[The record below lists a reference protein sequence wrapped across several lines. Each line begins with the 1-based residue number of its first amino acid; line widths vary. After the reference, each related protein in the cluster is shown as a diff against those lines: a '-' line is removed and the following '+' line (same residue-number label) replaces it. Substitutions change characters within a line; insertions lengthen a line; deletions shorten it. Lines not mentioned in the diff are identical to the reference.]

1 MQYALLAGLVS
12 VESALDAATQRDLRT
27 NNVFLKWAHAKMT
40 SFPEILTP
48 EQAAEYLQLPADV
61 VLSYLEQRKIPGVQ
75 IGNLWRIRRAGLD
88 EWLDR
93 QSLLTI
99 SEPATVPNQSSEP
112 NYDENV
118 SLRQPL
124 EVSSAEEVTEKPPA
138 LPQVTTSPK
147 EAGVDRNESV
157 TAVAEKDQRSSHE
170 QLAIVDSPARPP
182 SFGSSII
189 QKPSSQT
196 PKRALGKVKTF
207 NPKTG
212 YGFILTDDGRDVFV
226 HAVDTEDYGQYLR
239 SGHRVEFDIRR
250 VPKGWQAYNVVVVRE
265 RVQSDLS
272 QIPVVISTK
281 PAPVISKKAQIAFE
295 QALAARELG
304 DFKRARELF
313 DEAIRQGPFLN
324 VFQAYAAM
332 EEKENPQNAM
342 RVLEKGIQSFP
353 DAGILYN
360 DYAMLKRRLG
370 DLSGATVLLR
380 QGLKAAPAFAR
391 QLHWSLATIL
401 VDIGKEDDLSEAA
414 EHANRAKALGQY
426 LQDDVRFIKL
436 QILTGPKIG
445 KQVFGFFEKAGFQV
459 KPFSFN
465 QQWADLLVH
474 SDLSE
479 YVETYDLRDRILVR
493 CFYSSINLSHLTS
506 IQNVLRTPTPKMR
519 GLNQDIAFL
528 AADDI
533 LPLRDAIYRLMGENR
548 EAIVPIDSQSL
559 KSSHGE
565 ESSSILRPILDQW
578 LSRRDLYRYNYPV
591 SGRRFFGREMD
602 LQRLMRDIDDGHNVG
617 VFGLRKVGKTS
628 MLHQLRE
635 LRSQDITVYLDIQ
648 GVPSD
653 SQDCAYLYWA
663 IARKLR
669 EECEGKREVF
679 GSVLADISLQLGSQ
693 NAPQFQKRTARLF
706 DHDIHAVLSR
716 LEQHGLPARLVV
728 ILDEVDRLL
737 PVLNSSPGFRGY
749 ADFFAYLRGTSQN
762 SRGRFVTIITA
773 ANPALCEQA
782 MWEGRDNP
790 IFQFFHLMFLPPLT
804 REDCSD
810 MVVKLGRGMGVGYNE
825 ESLET
830 IFHATSGHP
839 YITRLLCSQINQLN
853 PTRPLQVTPGMVVY
867 ARNEFLRG
875 EATPIFSEILER
887 LDTFFPV
894 ERDLLLFIAD
904 GVDDEIE
911 LSKLVNQPVDV
922 ALYHLIG
929 YHLVEQTEGRYRIKI
944 DMLHEWLRR
953 YRLGRNKQQS

>member
-1 MQYALLAGLVS
+1 
-12 VESALDAATQRDLRT
+12 
-27 NNVFLKWAHAKMT
+27 MT
-40 SFPEILTP
+40 GFPEILTP

-61 VLSYLEQRKIPGVQ
+61 VLSYLEQRRIPGVK
-75 IGNLWRIRRAGLD
+75 IGNAWRIRRSMLD
-88 EWLDR
+88 QWLDQ
-93 QSLLTI
+93 QSLLAIEEQEI
-99 SEPATVPNQSSEP
+99 STNQSIEPSHDEKESIAQPAVKSSEEIIEKTP
-112 NYDENV
+112 ILSQVVQSPEVTGDKRSENV
-118 SLRQPL
+118 PTTAQEERL
-124 EVSSAEEVTEKPPA
+124 SSDEQTTTVNSPARSPSSKPPTTEKPPA
-138 LPQVTTSPK
+138 
-147 EAGVDRNESV
+147 
-157 TAVAEKDQRSSHE
+157 
-170 QLAIVDSPARPP
+170 
-182 SFGSSII
+182 
-189 QKPSSQT
+189 QT
-196 PKRALGKVKTF
+196 PRRILGKVKTF

-212 YGFILTDDGRDVFV
+212 YGFILADDGREVFV
-226 HAVDTEDYGQYLR
+226 HAVNIENYGQYLKSR
-239 SGHRVEFDIRR
+239 DRVEFEIRR
-250 VPKGWQAYNVVVVRE
+250 VPKGWQAYNVVI
-265 RVQSDLS
+265 VQKKTQSVSS
-272 QIPVVISTK
+272 QVPVAVPSK
-281 PAPVISKKAQIAFE
+281 PTPVISKRAQVAFE

-313 DEAIRQGPFLN
+313 EEAIRQGPFLN

-370 DLSGATVLLR
+370 DLSGAIEVLR

-401 VDIGKEDDLSEAA
+401 VDRGEEADLSEAA
-414 EHANRAKALGQY
+414 EHAKRAKELGQS
-426 LQDDVRFIKL
+426 LQGDVRYIKL
-436 QILTGPKIG
+436 QILTGPRIG
-445 KQVFGFFEKAGFQV
+445 KQVYSFFEKAGFQV
-459 KPFSFN
+459 RPLSFN
-465 QQWADLLVH
+465 NQWADLLIY

-493 CFYSSINLSHLTS
+493 CFYSSINLSHLTA
-506 IQNVLRTPTPKMR
+506 IQNVLRSPPSRMR
-519 GLNQDIAFL
+519 GLNQDVAFL
-528 AADDI
+528 AATDI
-533 LPLRDAIYRLMGENR
+533 QPLRDALYRLMGENR
-548 EAIVPIDSQSL
+548 EAIVPIESQSL
-559 KSSHGE
+559 DASHSE
-565 ESSSILRPILDQW
+565 DASRILRPILDQW

-591 SGRRFFGREMD
+591 SGRRFFGREID

-635 LRSQDITVYLDIQ
+635 LRTQDITVYLDIQ

-669 EECEGKREVF
+669 EECEAKKEIL
-679 GSVLADISLQLGSQ
+679 GSALQGISFQLGSQ
-693 NAPQFQKRTARLF
+693 NTLRFQKRTHKLF
-706 DHDIHAVLSR
+706 DHDIHAVLNR
-716 LEQHGLPARLVV
+716 LEQNGMSTRLVL

-737 PVLNSSPGFRGY
+737 PVSEASPGFRGY

-762 SRGRFVTIITA
+762 SGGRFVTIITA

-790 IFQFFHLMFLPPLT
+790 IFQFYHLMFLPPLT
-804 REDCSD
+804 REDCND
-810 MVVKLGRGMGVGYNE
+810 MVVKLGRGMGIGYSE

-853 PTRPLQVTPGMVVY
+853 PSRPLRVTPEMVVL
-867 ARNEFLRG
+867 AQNEFLRG
-875 EATPIFSEILER
+875 EATPIFNEILER

-911 LSKLVNQPVDV
+911 LSELVNQPVDV

-929 YHLVEQTEGRYRIKI
+929 YQLVEQTEGKYRIKI

-953 YRLGRNKQQS
+953 YRLGRSR

>member
-1 MQYALLAGLVS
+1 
-12 VESALDAATQRDLRT
+12 
-27 NNVFLKWAHAKMT
+27 MT
-40 SFPEILTP
+40 GFPEILTP
-48 EQAAEYLQLPADV
+48 EQAAEYLQLPVDV
-61 VLSYLEQRKIPGVQ
+61 ILSYLEQRKLPGVKL
-75 IGNLWRIRRAGLD
+75 GDTWRIRRAMLD
-88 EWLDR
+88 QWLDQ
-93 QSLLTI
+93 QSLLAIEEQETYTNHSVGANRDEQVSI
-99 SEPATVPNQSSEP
+99 AQPAEVNSEEII
-112 NYDENV
+112 
-118 SLRQPL
+118 
-124 EVSSAEEVTEKPPA
+124 EKA
-138 LPQVTTSPK
+138 SVLPQVVQSPQASEDKESKNVTPVAQEERLSSDVQTTTVETSAK
-147 EAGVDRNESV
+147 
-157 TAVAEKDQRSSHE
+157 
-170 QLAIVDSPARPP
+170 PP
-182 SFGSSII
+182 SKPPIT
-189 QKPSSQT
+189 QKPSAQT
-196 PKRALGKVKTF
+196 SKRILGKVKTF

-212 YGFILTDDGRDVFV
+212 YGFILADDGREVFV
-226 HAVDTEDYGQYLR
+226 HAVDTENYGQYLK
-239 SGHRVEFDIRR
+239 SGHRVEFEIRR
-250 VPKGWQAYNVVVVRE
+250 VPKGWQAYNVVIVRKNA
-265 RVQSDLS
+265 QSDSS
-272 QIPVVISTK
+272 QTPVTIPSQ
-281 PAPVISKKAQIAFE
+281 PAPVISKRAQVAFE
-295 QALAARELG
+295 QALSAREIG

-313 DEAIRQGPFLN
+313 EEAIRQGPFLN

-370 DLSGATVLLR
+370 DLSGAIEVLR
-380 QGLKAAPAFAR
+380 AGLKSAPAFAG
-391 QLHWSLATIL
+391 QLHWSLAATL
-401 VDIGKEDDLSEAA
+401 VERGREEDLPEAA
-414 EHANRAKALGQY
+414 EHAKRAKELGQY
-426 LQDDVRFIKL
+426 LQDDWRYIKL

-445 KQVFGFFEKAGFQV
+445 KQTYDFFEKAGFQV
-459 KPFSFN
+459 RPLSFSN
-465 QQWADLLVH
+465 QSADLLIY

-493 CFYSSINLSHLTS
+493 CFYASINLSHLTA
-506 IQNVLRTPTPKMR
+506 IQNILRTPPSRMR
-519 GLNQDIAFL
+519 GLNQDVAFL
-528 AADDI
+528 AANDI
-533 LPLRDAIYRLMGENR
+533 QPLRDALYRLMGENR
-548 EAIVPIDSQSL
+548 EAIVPIDSQALEASHEED
-559 KSSHGE
+559 SSR
-565 ESSSILRPILDQW
+565 ILRPILDQW

-591 SGRRFFGREMD
+591 SGRRFFGRELD

-635 LRSQDITVYLDIQ
+635 LKNQDITVYLDIQ

-669 EECEGKREVF
+669 EECEVKKEIL
-679 GSVLADISLQLGSQ
+679 GSVLEDVSFQLGSQ
-693 NAPQFQKRTARLF
+693 NTPQFQKRTPRLF
-706 DHDIHAVLSR
+706 DHDIHAVLNR
-716 LEQHGLPARLVV
+716 LEQNGMSTRLVL

-737 PVLNSSPGFRGY
+737 PVSDASPGFRGY

-762 SRGRFVTIITA
+762 SRGRFVTVITA

-790 IFQFFHLMFLPPLT
+790 IFQFYHLMFLPPLT
-804 REDCSD
+804 REDCND
-810 MVVKLGRGMGVGYNE
+810 MVVKLGRGMGISYSE
-825 ESLET
+825 ESLDT

-853 PTRPLQVTPGMVVY
+853 PSRPLQVNPEMVIH

-887 LDTFFPV
+887 LDTFFPI

-911 LSKLVNQPVDV
+911 LSRLVNQPVDV

-929 YHLVEQTEGRYRIKI
+929 YQLVEQTDGKYRIKI

-953 YRLGRNKQQS
+953 YRLGRSR

>member
-1 MQYALLAGLVS
+1 MIG
-12 VESALDAATQRDLRT
+12 
-27 NNVFLKWAHAKMT
+27 
-40 SFPEILTP
+40 FPEILTP
-48 EQAAEYLQLPADV
+48 EQAAEYLQLPVDV
-61 VLSYLEQRKIPGVQ
+61 VLSYLEQRKMPGAR
-75 IGNLWRIRRAGLD
+75 IGDTWRIRRSMLD
-88 EWLDR
+88 QWLDQ
-93 QSLLTI
+93 QSLLAIEEQGT
-99 SEPATVPNQSSEP
+99 SPNQSIEP
-112 NYDENV
+112 SWDEKI
-118 SLRQPL
+118 SMAQPA
-124 EVSSAEEVTEKPPA
+124 EVSPEEMIEKA
-138 LPQVTTSPK
+138 SILPQDVQSPQITGEK
-147 EAGVDRNESV
+147 EIPNV
-157 TAVAEKDQRSSHE
+157 TAVAHEERSSSDDMQAPTAE
-170 QLAIVDSPARPP
+170 TSAKSPSIKPP
-182 SFGSSII
+182 II
-189 QKPSSQT
+189 QKSLAQT
-196 PKRALGKVKTF
+196 SKRILGKVKTF

-212 YGFILTDDGRDVFV
+212 YGFILADDGREVYV
-226 HAVDTEDYGQYLR
+226 NAVDVENYGQYLR
-239 SGHRVEFDIRR
+239 SGHRVEFEIQR
-250 VPKGWQAYNVVVVRE
+250 VPKGWQAHNVVIVRNKA
-265 RVQSDLS
+265 QSSSL
-272 QIPVVISTK
+272 QTPVTTK
-281 PAPVISKKAQIAFE
+281 PARVISKRAQVAFE

-304 DFKRARELF
+304 DFKRARDLF
-313 DEAIRQGPFLN
+313 EEAIRQGPFLN

-360 DYAMLKRRLG
+360 DYAMLKRRLV
-370 DLSGATVLLR
+370 DLSGAIEALR
-380 QGLKAAPAFAR
+380 EGLKAAPAFAK

-401 VDIGKEDDLSEAA
+401 VDLGGEDNLIEAA
-414 EHANRAKALGQY
+414 EHAKRAKELGQY
-426 LQDDVRFIKL
+426 LQDDVRYIKL
-436 QILTGPKIG
+436 QILTGPRIG
-445 KQVFGFFEKAGFQV
+445 KQSYSFFEKAGFQV
-459 KPFSFN
+459 RPLSFSH
-465 QQWADLLVH
+465 QWADLLIY

-493 CFYSSINLSHLTS
+493 CFYSSINLSHLTT
-506 IQNVLRTPTPKMR
+506 IQNVLRTPPSRMR

-533 LPLRDAIYRLMGENR
+533 QPLRDALYRLIGENR
-548 EAIVPIDSQSL
+548 EAIVPIDSQALEASHSED
-559 KSSHGE
+559 SSRV
-565 ESSSILRPILDQW
+565 LRPILDQW

-591 SGRRFFGREMD
+591 SGRRFFGRELD

-635 LRSQDITVYLDIQ
+635 LRTQDITVYLDIQ

-669 EECEGKREVF
+669 EECETKEEIL
-679 GSVLADISLQLGSQ
+679 GSALADISFQLGNQ
-693 NAPQFQKRTARLF
+693 NTPQFQKRTPRLF
-706 DHDIHAVLSR
+706 DHDIHAVLNR
-716 LEQHGLPARLVV
+716 LEQNGTPTRLVL

-737 PVLNSSPGFRGY
+737 PVSDASPGFRGY

-782 MWEGRDNP
+782 MWERRDNP
-790 IFQFFHLMFLPPLT
+790 IFQFYHLMFLPPLT
-804 REDCSD
+804 REDCND
-810 MVVKLGRGMGVGYNE
+810 MVVKLGRGMGISYSE
-825 ESLET
+825 ESLDAV
-830 IFHATSGHP
+830 FHAASGHP

-853 PTRPLQVTPGMVVY
+853 PSRPLQVTPEIVIR

-875 EATPIFSEILER
+875 EATPIFNEILER
-887 LDTFFPV
+887 LDTFFPI

-911 LSKLVNQPVDV
+911 LSKLVNQSVDM

-929 YHLVEQTEGRYRIKI
+929 YQLVAQTDGKYCIKI

-953 YRLGRNKQQS
+953 YRLGRSR

>member
-1 MQYALLAGLVS
+1 MG
-12 VESALDAATQRDLRT
+12 
-27 NNVFLKWAHAKMT
+27 
-40 SFPEILTP
+40 FPEILTL
-48 EQAAEYLQLPADV
+48 EQAAEYLQLPVDV
-61 VLSYLEQRKIPGVQ
+61 VLSYLEQRKMPGVK
-75 IGNLWRIRRAGLD
+75 IGDTWRIRRAMLD
-88 EWLDR
+88 QWLDH
-93 QSLLTI
+93 QSLLDIKEQRTPLNEFI
-99 SEPATVPNQSSEP
+99 EPSREEKTSVAQPAEVNSEEIIEKASILHQVVQSPQITEDKDNNNVTVVAQEEQLFSDVQTTTAEASIKSPVKLPATQKA
-112 NYDENV
+112 
-118 SLRQPL
+118 
-124 EVSSAEEVTEKPPA
+124 SA
-138 LPQVTTSPK
+138 QTTRR
-147 EAGVDRNESV
+147 V
-157 TAVAEKDQRSSHE
+157 
-170 QLAIVDSPARPP
+170 
-182 SFGSSII
+182 
-189 QKPSSQT
+189 
-196 PKRALGKVKTF
+196 LGKVKTF

-212 YGFILTDDGRDVFV
+212 YGFILSDDGREVFV
-226 HAVDTEDYGQYLR
+226 HAVDIENYGQYLK
-239 SGHRVEFDIRR
+239 SGHRVEFEIRR
-250 VPKGWQAYNVVVVRE
+250 VPKGWQAYNVVI
-265 RVQSDLS
+265 VQKAKSDSPQASVTILS
-272 QIPVVISTK
+272 K
-281 PAPVISKKAQIAFE
+281 PAPVISKRAQVAFE

-313 DEAIRQGPFLN
+313 EEAIRQGPFLN

-370 DLSGATVLLR
+370 DLSGAIEALR
-380 QGLKAAPAFAR
+380 AGLKAAPAFAR
-391 QLHWSLATIL
+391 QLHWSLATTL
-401 VDIGKEDDLSEAA
+401 VDLGGEDDLSEAS
-414 EHANRAKALGQY
+414 EHAKRAKELGQY
-426 LQDDVRFIKL
+426 LQDDVRYIKL
-436 QILTGPKIG
+436 QILTGPRIG
-445 KQVFGFFEKAGFQV
+445 KQVYIFFEKAGFQV
-459 KPFSFN
+459 RPLSFN
-465 QQWADLLVH
+465 RQWADLLIY

-493 CFYSSINLSHLTS
+493 CFYSQINLSHLTA
-506 IQNVLRTPTPKMR
+506 IQNVLRNPPSRMR

-528 AADDI
+528 AANDI
-533 LPLRDAIYRLMGENR
+533 QPLKDALYRLMGENR
-548 EAIVPIDSQSL
+548 EAIVPIDSQALEASRSEDPS
-559 KSSHGE
+559 K
-565 ESSSILRPILDQW
+565 ILRPILDQW

-591 SGRRFFGREMD
+591 SGRRFFGRELD

-617 VFGLRKVGKTS
+617 IFGLRKVGKTS

-635 LRSQDITVYLDIQ
+635 IRSQDITVYLDIQ

-669 EECEGKREVF
+669 EECEAKKEILGTVF
-679 GSVLADISLQLGSQ
+679 ADVSFQLGSQ
-693 NAPQFQKRTARLF
+693 NAPQFQKRTPRLF
-706 DHDIHAVLSR
+706 DHDIHTVLNR
-716 LEQHGLPARLVV
+716 LEQNGVPTRLVL

-737 PVLNSSPGFRGY
+737 PVSEANLGFRGY

-762 SRGRFVTIITA
+762 SGGRFVTIITA

-790 IFQFFHLMFLPPLT
+790 IFQFYHLMFLPPLT
-804 REDCSD
+804 HEDCND
-810 MVVKLGRGMGVGYNE
+810 MVVKLGRGMGIGYSE

-853 PTRPLQVTPGMVVY
+853 PSRPLQVVPEMVVR

-887 LDTFFPV
+887 LDTFFPT

-929 YHLVEQTEGRYRIKI
+929 YQLVEQTVGKYRIKI

-953 YRLGRNKQQS
+953 YRLGRNR

>member
-1 MQYALLAGLVS
+1 MIG
-12 VESALDAATQRDLRT
+12 
-27 NNVFLKWAHAKMT
+27 
-40 SFPEILTP
+40 FPEILTP
-48 EQAAEYLQLPADV
+48 EQAAEYLQLPFDV
-61 VLSYLEQRKIPGVQ
+61 VLSYLEQRKMPGVK
-75 IGNLWRIRRAGLD
+75 IGDTWRIRRAMLD
-88 EWLDR
+88 QWLDQ
-93 QSLLTI
+93 QSLSAIEEQGPSPSQLI
-99 SEPATVPNQSSEP
+99 GPSRDEKVSVAQPADADSEEIIEKASVLHQVVQSPQTTEDKDGNNVTVVAQEERLSSDVQTTAAETP
-112 NYDENV
+112 V
-118 SLRQPL
+118 RSPSKLPTTQKA
-124 EVSSAEEVTEKPPA
+124 SA
-138 LPQVTTSPK
+138 
-147 EAGVDRNESV
+147 
-157 TAVAEKDQRSSHE
+157 
-170 QLAIVDSPARPP
+170 
-182 SFGSSII
+182 
-189 QKPSSQT
+189 QT
-196 PKRALGKVKTF
+196 PRRILGKVKTF
-207 NPKTG
+207 NSKTG
-212 YGFILTDDGRDVFV
+212 YGFILADDGRDVFV
-226 HAVDTEDYGQYLR
+226 HAVDIENYGQYLK
-239 SGHRVEFDIRR
+239 SGHRVEFEIRR
-250 VPKGWQAYNVVVVRE
+250 VPKGWQAYNVVI
-265 RVQSDLS
+265 VQKAKSDSS
-272 QIPVVISTK
+272 QAPVTIPSK
-281 PAPVISKKAQIAFE
+281 PAPVISKRAQVAFE

-313 DEAIRQGPFLN
+313 EEAIRQGPFLN

-370 DLSGATVLLR
+370 DLLGAKEALR
-380 QGLKAAPAFAR
+380 AGLKAAPAFAR

-401 VDIGKEDDLSEAA
+401 VDLGGEDDLSEAA
-414 EHANRAKALGQY
+414 EHAKRAKELGQY
-426 LQDDVRFIKL
+426 LQDDVRYIKL
-436 QILTGPKIG
+436 QILTGPRIG
-445 KQVFGFFEKAGFQV
+445 KEVYIFFEKAGFQV
-459 KPFSFN
+459 RPLSFN
-465 QQWADLLVH
+465 QQSADLLIY

-493 CFYSSINLSHLTS
+493 CFYKPINLSHLTA
-506 IQNVLRTPTPKMR
+506 IQNLLRTPPPKMR
-519 GLNQDIAFL
+519 GLNQDVAFL
-528 AADDI
+528 AANDI
-533 LPLRDAIYRLMGENR
+533 QPLKDALYRLMGENR
-548 EAIVPIDSQSL
+548 EAIVPIDLQAL
-559 KSSHGE
+559 EASHSE
-565 ESSSILRPILDQW
+565 DPSKILRPILDQW

-591 SGRRFFGREMD
+591 SGRRFFGRELD

-635 LRSQDITVYLDIQ
+635 IRSQDITVYLDIQ

-669 EECEGKREVF
+669 EECEAKKEILGTVF
-679 GSVLADISLQLGSQ
+679 ADVSFQLGSQ
-693 NAPQFQKRTARLF
+693 NAPQFQKRTSRLF
-706 DHDIHAVLSR
+706 DHDIHTVLNR
-716 LEQHGLPARLVV
+716 LEQNGMPTRLVL

-737 PVLNSSPGFRGY
+737 PVSEANPGFRGY

-762 SRGRFVTIITA
+762 SGGRFVTIITA

-790 IFQFFHLMFLPPLT
+790 IFQFYHLMFLPPLT
-804 REDCSD
+804 HEDCND
-810 MVVKLGRGMGVGYNE
+810 MVVKLGRGMGIGYSE

-853 PTRPLQVTPGMVVY
+853 PSRPLQVTPEMVVH

-911 LSKLVNQPVDV
+911 LSRLVNQPVDV

-929 YHLVEQTEGRYRIKI
+929 YQLVEQTAGKYRIKI
-944 DMLHEWLRR
+944 NMLHEWLRR
-953 YRLGRNKQQS
+953 YRLGRSR

>member
-1 MQYALLAGLVS
+1 
-12 VESALDAATQRDLRT
+12 
-27 NNVFLKWAHAKMT
+27 MT

-48 EQAAEYLQLPADV
+48 EQAAEYLQLPIDV
-61 VLSYLEQRKIPGVQ
+61 VLRYLEQRRMPGVR
-75 IGNLWRIRRAGLD
+75 IGDTWRIRRAML
-88 EWLDR
+88 EQWLDQ
-93 QSLLTI
+93 QSLLEIDEQGTF
-99 SEPATVPNQSSEP
+99 SNQSAEP
-112 NYDENV
+112 SRDEKTSIARPAKVSPEEAIVEKAPVSPQVVQSPQTTEDAGSENV
-118 SLRQPL
+118 TTVAQEERSS
-124 EVSSAEEVTEKPPA
+124 EVQTPTVEIPPKSPSVKPP
-138 LPQVTTSPK
+138 VT
-147 EAGVDRNESV
+147 
-157 TAVAEKDQRSSHE
+157 
-170 QLAIVDSPARPP
+170 
-182 SFGSSII
+182 
-189 QKPSSQT
+189 QKPSAQT
-196 PKRALGKVKTF
+196 PKRILGKVKTF

-226 HAVDTEDYGQYLR
+226 HAVDVENYGQYLK
-239 SGHRVEFDIRR
+239 SGYRVEFEIRR
-250 VPKGWQAYNVVVVRE
+250 VPKGWQAYNVVIVRKKA
-265 RVQSDLS
+265 QSDFP
-272 QIPVVISTK
+272 QAPVTTPSK
-281 PAPVISKKAQIAFE
+281 PAPVISKRAQVAFE

-304 DFKRARELF
+304 DFKRARDLF
-313 DEAIRQGPFLN
+313 EEAIRQGPFLN
-324 VFQAYAAM
+324 AFQAYAAM

-370 DLSGATVLLR
+370 DLSGAIEALR
-380 QGLKAAPAFAR
+380 EGLKAAPAFAR
-391 QLHWSLATIL
+391 QLHWSLSTIL
-401 VDIGKEDDLSEAA
+401 VDLGGEDDLSEAA
-414 EHANRAKALGQY
+414 EHAKRAKELGQY
-426 LQDDVRFIKL
+426 LQDDVRYIKL

-445 KQVFGFFEKAGFQV
+445 KQVFSFFEKAGFQV
-459 KPFSFN
+459 RPLSFSH
-465 QQWADLLVH
+465 QWADLLIYA
-474 SDLSE
+474 DLSE

-493 CFYSSINLSHLTS
+493 CFYSSINLSHLTT
-506 IQNVLRTPTPKMR
+506 IQNVLRNPPSKMR
-519 GLNQDIAFL
+519 GLNQDVAFL
-528 AADDI
+528 AANDI
-533 LPLRDAIYRLMGENR
+533 QPLRDALYRLMGENR
-548 EAIVPIDSQSL
+548 EAIVPIDSQALEVSHSED
-559 KSSHGE
+559 SSR
-565 ESSSILRPILDQW
+565 ILRPILDQW

-591 SGRRFFGREMD
+591 SGRRFFGRELD

-635 LRSQDITVYLDIQ
+635 LRTQDITVYLDIQ

-669 EECEGKREVF
+669 EECEAKKETL
-679 GSVLADISLQLGSQ
+679 GSVFADIPFQLGSQ
-693 NAPQFQKRTARLF
+693 NAPQFQKRTPRLF
-706 DHDIHAVLSR
+706 DHDIHTVLNR
-716 LEQHGLPARLVV
+716 LEQNGVPTRLVL

-737 PVLNSSPGFRGY
+737 PVSEASPGFRGY

-790 IFQFFHLMFLPPLT
+790 IFQFYHLTFLPPLT

-810 MVVKLGRGMGVGYNE
+810 MVVKLGRGMGISYSE

-853 PTRPLQVTPGMVVY
+853 PSRPLHVTSDLVVH

-911 LSKLVNQPVDV
+911 LSGLVNQPVDV

-929 YHLVEQTEGRYRIKI
+929 YQLVEQTDGKYRIKI
-944 DMLHEWLRR
+944 NMLHEWLQRH
-953 YRLGRNKQQS
+953 RLGRSR

>member
-1 MQYALLAGLVS
+1 MMG
-12 VESALDAATQRDLRT
+12 
-27 NNVFLKWAHAKMT
+27 
-40 SFPEILTP
+40 FPEILTL
-48 EQAAEYLQLPADV
+48 EQAAEYLQLPVDV
-61 VLSYLEQRKIPGVQ
+61 VLSYLEQRKMPGVK
-75 IGNLWRIRRAGLD
+75 IGDTWRIRRAMLD
-88 EWLDR
+88 QWLDH
-93 QSLLTI
+93 QSLLDIKEQRTPLNEFI
-99 SEPATVPNQSSEP
+99 EPSREEKTSVAQPAEVNSEEIIEKASILHQVVQSPQITEDKDNNNVTVVAQEEQLFSDVQTTTAEASIKSPVKLPATQKA
-112 NYDENV
+112 
-118 SLRQPL
+118 
-124 EVSSAEEVTEKPPA
+124 SA
-138 LPQVTTSPK
+138 QTTRR
-147 EAGVDRNESV
+147 V
-157 TAVAEKDQRSSHE
+157 
-170 QLAIVDSPARPP
+170 
-182 SFGSSII
+182 
-189 QKPSSQT
+189 
-196 PKRALGKVKTF
+196 LGKVKTF

-212 YGFILTDDGRDVFV
+212 YGFILSDDGREVFV
-226 HAVDTEDYGQYLR
+226 HAVDIENYGQYLK
-239 SGHRVEFDIRR
+239 SGHRVEFEIRR
-250 VPKGWQAYNVVVVRE
+250 VPKGWQAYNVVI
-265 RVQSDLS
+265 VQKAKSDSPQASVTILS
-272 QIPVVISTK
+272 K
-281 PAPVISKKAQIAFE
+281 PAPVISKRAQVAFE

-313 DEAIRQGPFLN
+313 EEAIRQGPFLN

-370 DLSGATVLLR
+370 DLSGAIEALR
-380 QGLKAAPAFAR
+380 AGLKAAPAFAR
-391 QLHWSLATIL
+391 QLHWSLATTL
-401 VDIGKEDDLSEAA
+401 VDLGGEDDLSEAS
-414 EHANRAKALGQY
+414 EHAKRAKELGQY
-426 LQDDVRFIKL
+426 LQDDVRYIKL
-436 QILTGPKIG
+436 QILTGPRIG
-445 KQVFGFFEKAGFQV
+445 KQVYIFFEKAGFQV
-459 KPFSFN
+459 RPLSFN
-465 QQWADLLVH
+465 RQWADLLIY

-493 CFYSSINLSHLTS
+493 CFYSQINLSHLTA
-506 IQNVLRTPTPKMR
+506 IQNVLRNPPSRMR

-528 AADDI
+528 AANDI
-533 LPLRDAIYRLMGENR
+533 QPLKDALYRLMGENR
-548 EAIVPIDSQSL
+548 EAIVPIDSQALEASRSEDPS
-559 KSSHGE
+559 K
-565 ESSSILRPILDQW
+565 ILRPILDQW

-591 SGRRFFGREMD
+591 SGRRFFGRELD

-617 VFGLRKVGKTS
+617 IFGLRKVGKTS

-635 LRSQDITVYLDIQ
+635 IRSQDITVYLDIQ

-669 EECEGKREVF
+669 EECEAKKEILGTVF
-679 GSVLADISLQLGSQ
+679 ADVSFQLGSQ
-693 NAPQFQKRTARLF
+693 NAPQFQKRTPRLF
-706 DHDIHAVLSR
+706 DHDIHTVLNR
-716 LEQHGLPARLVV
+716 LEQNGVPTRLVL

-737 PVLNSSPGFRGY
+737 PVSEANLGFRGY

-762 SRGRFVTIITA
+762 SGGRFVTIITA

-790 IFQFFHLMFLPPLT
+790 IFQFYHLMFLPPLT
-804 REDCSD
+804 HEDCND
-810 MVVKLGRGMGVGYNE
+810 MVVKLGRGMGIGYSE

-853 PTRPLQVTPGMVVY
+853 PSRPLQVVPEMVVR

-887 LDTFFPV
+887 LDTFFPT

-929 YHLVEQTEGRYRIKI
+929 YQLVEQTVGKYRIKI

-953 YRLGRNKQQS
+953 YRLGRNR